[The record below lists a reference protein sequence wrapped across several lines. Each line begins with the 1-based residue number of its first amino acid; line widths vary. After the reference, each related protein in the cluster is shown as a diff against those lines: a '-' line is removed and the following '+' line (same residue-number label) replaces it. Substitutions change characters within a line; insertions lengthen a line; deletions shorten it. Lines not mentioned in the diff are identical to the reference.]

1 MKKLTGNG
9 LWESSRMMLF
19 EHRDS
24 LLDRKAGKKKKR
36 RPELDEQ
43 HMEAIAE
50 QISTA
55 YTGGQTL
62 HATLYEEY
70 GERQLSGT
78 VTGVD
83 PLRQRVRLGD
93 TWIPVADILEVRT
106 DDGPEDDVEIDVK
119 EST

>member
-24 LLDRKAGKKKKR
+24 LLDREAGKTKKR

-43 HMEAIAE
+43 HLEVIAE
-50 QISTA
+50 QISAA
-55 YTGGQTL
+55 YTGRQTL

-70 GERQLSGT
+70 GERQLSGS

-83 PLRQRVRLGD
+83 PLRQRVRIGD
-93 TWIPVADILEVRT
+93 SWIPVADILEVRIEDAT
-106 DDGPEDDVEIDVK
+106 GDDAENGV
-119 EST
+119 